1 MFSWWERLHTNLV
14 LVVDVQQPRDDGGN
28 ATRRSSLSR
37 VEEDCMLAN
46 AMTTG
51 VQQTHGQIAPLSA
64 VLEDPKTPVFD
75 ETGHLVP
82 RGVTRP
88 EALFHGQTC
97 FLRAEW
103 YDILLFSDVNKMVLE
118 TYTRGDE
125 TTYLA
130 NPFGIVQKSNIYV

>member
-1 MFSWWERLHTNLV
+1 MR
-14 LVVDVQQPRDDGGN
+14 
-28 ATRRSSLSR
+28 
-37 VEEDCMLAN
+37 
-46 AMTTG
+46 
-51 VQQTHGQIAPLSA
+51 VQQTHYQVAPLRA
-64 VLEDPKTPVFD
+64 VLEDPKTPVFN

-82 RGVTRP
+82 RGVTLGVTCP

-103 YDILLFSDVNKMVLE
+103 YDILLFSGVNKMILE